1 MTVSFAAFSMSLMIS
16 RGFRVLW
23 SKKVIAPVPPLAIK
37 EHALTQAHGAPPPSA
52 RKARWPG
59 KVPCLPP
66 FKSPLSVLCSTRNRV
81 AGKSRAMKVANTIA
95 IGVGVVVLGVL
106 ARPADAE
113 RWRQAVTDPAYPHIT
128 VQSELYPSET
138 ISAPVRS
145 GPRGDEVRLPGGTW
159 VPCGFNCYFTLRNAT
174 IDFWRRYDV
183 FPQ

>member
-1 MTVSFAAFSMSLMIS
+1 MLAAFQFLSS
-16 RGFRVLW
+16 RPMLD
-23 SKKVIAPVPPLAIK
+23 SKS
-37 EHALTQAHGAPPPSA
+37 GS
-52 RKARWPG
+52 G
-59 KVPCLPP
+59 G
-66 FKSPLSVLCSTRNRV
+66 N
-81 AGKSRAMKVANTIA
+81 RAMKAVNTVAIVA
-95 IGVGVVVLGVL
+95 GVVALGVGVV

-113 RWRQAVTDPAYPHIT
+113 RWRQAVADPAYPHVT

-183 FPQ
+183 FPR